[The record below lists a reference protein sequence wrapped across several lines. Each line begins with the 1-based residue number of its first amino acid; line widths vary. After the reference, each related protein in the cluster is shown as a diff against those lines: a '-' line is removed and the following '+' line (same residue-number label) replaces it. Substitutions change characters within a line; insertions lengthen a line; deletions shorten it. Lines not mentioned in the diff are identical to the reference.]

1 MMIGPSVGALNRA
14 GAKNVGLIFG
24 AGEWWRVITCNWMH
38 AGLIHLAFNMM
49 GLLSLG
55 RELEMELGS
64 VPFALLYIFSGLFG
78 TALSCV
84 FLPNGISVGASGS
97 IFGLMGAS
105 WGEMLVQF
113 GSRCYRGEARGMCGP
128 CDLCCSVGI
137 CNQILPLCLNLAIGL
152 TPWVDQYMHVG
163 GFILGLTA
171 GVGLFGRKRRMD
183 AFLASGGGE
192 QRCIDTVVSGTVEI
206 ASLAAVVVLL
216 ISGYSALSSAGV
228 RDYYRTC
235 TACESINCVNT
246 PWWSCGAMSS
256 ATLG

>member
-1 MMIGPSVGALNRA
+1 MGPHPVC
-14 GAKNVGLIFG
+14 V
-24 AGEWWRVITCNWMH
+24 
-38 AGLIHLAFNMM
+38 
-49 GLLSLG
+49 
-55 RELEMELGS
+55 
-64 VPFALLYIFSGLFG
+64 G

-152 TPWVDQYMHVG
+152 TPWVDQVHAHTHAHARTHTRRHWPLARRTDAPCACVRVQYMHVG

-216 ISGYSALSSAGV
+216 ISGASARARRCHQQG
-228 RDYYRTC
+228 
-235 TACESINCVNT
+235 
-246 PWWSCGAMSS
+246 
-256 ATLG
+256 